1 MLSPCRSAPIGL
13 ALGLPKVRSP
23 ICWRMAGA
31 RGRDRRS
38 GMIGAEMANLF
49 LRDCG
54 ARIGFHGI

>member
-1 MLSPCRSAPIGL
+1 
-13 ALGLPKVRSP
+13 
-23 ICWRMAGA
+23 MAGA

-38 GMIGAEMANLF
+38 GMTGAEIANLF